1 MEKLSGV
8 SVHLFKQDCIMSG
21 DSSEKADG
29 YQFESSVPSNLS
41 ESDMLRCVEIVGNGG
56 AVTKENAKRGLE
68 RASALV
74 VVHKDGEIVAVG
86 AIKRALP
93 SYVAGVSRKAGHA
106 IVDGAQE
113 LGYVS
118 VAPPHRG
125 QHLSSRIVRRLRENN
140 GGQLFGTTDDPRMKS
155 VLTTAGFQSKGRE
168 WKGERGDL
176 SLWVT
181 D

>member
-1 MEKLSGV
+1 MTA
-8 SVHLFKQDCIMSG
+8 
-21 DSSEKADG
+21 DSSEGAG
-29 YQFESSVPSNLS
+29 YRFESSVPSDLS
-41 ESDMLRCVEIVGNGG
+41 ESDMMRCVEIVGNGG
-56 AVTKENAKRGLE
+56 AVTKENAKRGLT

-74 VVHKDGEIVAVG
+74 VVRKDGDIIAVG

-93 SYVAGVSRKAGHA
+93 SYVAGIRRKAGYA
-106 IVDGAQE
+106 IADGAQE

-125 QHLSSRIVRRLRENN
+125 QHLSSRIVRTLKEIKD
-140 GGQLFGTTDDPRMKS
+140 GPLFGTTDDARMKS
-155 VLTTAGFQSKGRE
+155 VLTKAGFQRKGGK